1 MLLPRHKV
9 GNQDDIKILRA
20 GMTLAQEK
28 RIQDAMGQIRTLL
41 DQQKWDAALERMQ
54 SVRTDLVQ
62 LLEVLQ
68 NRNLDLQQ
76 LLAKLERLKGYRN
89 DVDQLVKEQQSEKEA
104 SARTEQLQQRM
115 ESIQRAK
122 AAAEASK

>member
-1 MLLPRHKV
+1 MRRLFAATLALALTAFAPSAVAQGQDPPSVAQQQQSAEARFRELTESMQRLHGYLAKV

-76 LLAKLERLKGYRN
+76 LLA
-89 DVDQLVKEQQSEKEA
+89 
-104 SARTEQLQQRM
+104 
-115 ESIQRAK
+115 
-122 AAAEASK
+122 